1 MARKSTRKKPSEEQV
16 AHAEKQIVDYAK
28 TVKFTV
34 TEYSFEFIVQKL
46 NSDRYYVPNYQ
57 RELVWNRAKKSK
69 FIESAF
75 MGLPIPF
82 VFFWQNVDGRLE
94 IVDGSQRLRTIR
106 DFMAD
111 KIKLSGLEILP
122 ALNGLYFSD
131 LSASRRLKFGEIAI
145 RAIILDNST
154 DAVTRTE
161 MFARINTGG
170 TTANDAEIR
179 RGSLPGPFMDL
190 VIELANDP
198 KFVALTPI
206 SQSLIDQREREELVT
221 RFFAYVNSF
230 DPDQNDGTGDIPAY
244 REEPRR
250 FYFSFVKQMNEALAA
265 EQEADGDVASPTA
278 EAMKDEF
285 RATLDFVDTV
295 SPNGFT
301 KSETGKQ
308 VPRVRFESIAVGA
321 ALALRTDGTLSDRVA
336 DITPLLDS
344 DEFQEATRSDA
355 ANVKSKLLNRI
366 TLTRNW
372 LLEQ

>member
-1 MARKSTRKKPSEEQV
+1 MRKKPSDEQV
-16 AHAEKQIVDYAK
+16 ARAERQIVEYAK

-46 NSDRYYVPNYQ
+46 NSDRYYVPSYQ
-57 RELVWNRAKKSK
+57 RKLVWNKAKKSK

-122 ALNGLYFSD
+122 ALNGFYFSD
-131 LSASRRLKFGEIAI
+131 LSASRQLKFGDIAI

-198 KFVALTPI
+198 KFVELTPI
-206 SQSLIDQREREELVT
+206 SQSLIDQR
-221 RFFAYVNSF
+221 
-230 DPDQNDGTGDIPAY
+230 
-244 REEPRR
+244 
-250 FYFSFVKQMNEALAA
+250 
-265 EQEADGDVASPTA
+265 
-278 EAMKDEF
+278 
-285 RATLDFVDTV
+285 
-295 SPNGFT
+295 
-301 KSETGKQ
+301 
-308 VPRVRFESIAVGA
+308 
-321 ALALRTDGTLSDRVA
+321 
-336 DITPLLDS
+336 
-344 DEFQEATRSDA
+344 
-355 ANVKSKLLNRI
+355 
-366 TLTRNW
+366 
-372 LLEQ
+372 

>member
-1 MARKSTRKKPSEEQV
+1 MARKSTRKKPSDEQV
-16 AHAEKQIVDYAK
+16 ARAEKQIVDYAK

-46 NSDRYYVPNYQ
+46 NSGRYYVPDYQ
-57 RELVWNRAKKSK
+57 RELVWNSAKKSK

-111 KIKLSGLEILP
+111 KIKLKGLEVLP
-122 ALNGLYFSD
+122 ALNGFYFSD
-131 LSASRRLKFGEIAI
+131 LSPARRLKFGEIAI

-198 KFVALTPI
+198 KFVELTPI
-206 SQSLIDQREREELVT
+206 SPSLIDQREREELVT

-230 DPDQNDGTGDIPAY
+230 DADLNDGSGDIPAY

-250 FYFSFVKQMNEALAA
+250 FFFSFVKRMNEVLAL
-265 EQEADGDVASPTA
+265 EQEVDQNGDFPAV
-278 EAMKDEF
+278 EAMKNEF
-285 RATLDFVDTV
+285 RAALSFVDAA

-308 VPRVRFESIAVGA
+308 VPRVRFESIAVGV
-321 ALALRTDGTLSDRVA
+321 ALALRADGTLVDRVA
-336 DITPLLDS
+336 DITPLLNS

-366 TLTRNW
+366 TLTRSW
-372 LLEQ
+372 LLNQ